1 MADTREPDVELQGW
15 EDKTLPSTL
24 DDLAEE
30 EDPLA
35 PSNSL
40 AATQQ
45 PDKTIDKKKNTA
57 YLDGLRGLAALL
69 VYIYHHVSWY
79 FGPTDDLING
89 WGANGNH
96 YFFQL
101 PFIRLILTG
110 GNAGV
115 VIFFVLSG
123 YVLSISPLRHLREAS
138 KGNQNHKTIYR
149 SLLSSVIRRPI
160 RLYLPVI
167 GVSLGFVIA
176 LHLPFGLAPKLA
188 WPAPQETL
196 WLELKS
202 WLYELSIALQPSTK
216 PDVLAHWFVYDPP
229 VYTIPV
235 ELVGSLL
242 IFSMLAFS
250 VPVTMRM
257 RAIVYAFMY
266 IAFLLMYQ
274 WAMALF
280 MAGML
285 LAINDLKE
293 PGPSTFG
300 RFQFSARGKTIIHH
314 FTFFAGWYLLCQTA
328 GMRDTQVSSD
338 TPGWWLL
345 TELIPPIYYDDP
357 DKEYW
362 RWWHAWGAFMVVY
375 GVLRLS
381 WLQKFFSTR
390 PLKYLGKI
398 SFALYLVH
406 GPLMWT
412 VGDRIY
418 RLFGHI
424 TMPEMTTMWDE
435 MLPVPEFG
443 IHGFTTRF
451 LVSQALILPITFAFG
466 HLGTKLFDEPSVRLG
481 RWVVDRMKVEKKR

>member
-1 MADTREPDVELQGW
+1 MTTSRGPDLELDSW
-15 EDKTLPSTL
+15 EDKTLPLTL
-24 DDLAEE
+24 DDIAEE

-40 AATQQ
+40 AVTNQAEK
-45 PDKTIDKKKNTA
+45 PIDKKKNTA

-79 FGPTDDLING
+79 FGPTDDIING

-123 YVLSISPLRHLREAS
+123 YVLSISPLRQLRD
-138 KGNQNHKTIYR
+138 GHVQQTYR
-149 SLLSSVIRRPI
+149 ALISSVIRRPI

-167 GVSLGFVIA
+167 GVSFAFVIG
-176 LHLPFGLAPKLA
+176 LHLPFGLAPQLA
-188 WPAPQETL
+188 WPAPKETL
-196 WLELKS
+196 WLEIKS
-202 WLYELSIALQPSTK
+202 LVYELFIALQPSTK
-216 PDVLAHWFVYDPP
+216 PDVLAHWFIYDPP

-235 ELVGSLL
+235 ELVGSCL
-242 IFSMLAFS
+242 IFSVLAIS
-250 VPVTMRM
+250 GHVSMRM
-257 RAIVYAFMY
+257 RAIVYATIY

-274 WAMALF
+274 WAMACF
-280 MAGML
+280 MAGIL

-293 PGPSTFG
+293 PGGTG
-300 RFQFSARGKTIIHH
+300 RMQFSQFSARGKRILHH
-314 FTFFAGWYLLCQTA
+314 VAFFSGWYLLCQTA

-345 TELIPPIYYDDP
+345 TKMIPPIYYDDP

-362 RWWHAWGAFMVVY
+362 RWWHAWGAFLVVY
-375 GVLRLS
+375 GVLRIG
-381 WLQKFFSTR
+381 WLQRFFSTR

-406 GPLMWT
+406 GPIMWT
-412 VGDRIY
+412 LGDRIY

-424 TMPEMTTMWDE
+424 TMPEMTTIWDE
-435 MLPVPEFG
+435 RIPIPEFG
-443 IHGFTTRF
+443 IHAFTTRF
-451 LVSQALILPITFAFG
+451 LVAQAFILPLNFAFG
-466 HLGTKLFDEPSVRLG
+466 HLGTIVFDEPSVRLG
-481 RWVVDRMKVEKKR
+481 RWIVGKMRL

>member
-1 MADTREPDVELQGW
+1 MASSRDPDVELDSW

-24 DDLAEE
+24 DDIAAE

-40 AATQQ
+40 NVTHQSEK
-45 PDKTIDKKKNTA
+45 PVDKKKNTA

-79 FGPTDDLING
+79 FGPTDDIING

-123 YVLSISPLRHLREAS
+123 YVLSISPLRNLRDGHLR
-138 KGNQNHKTIYR
+138 QTYR
-149 SLLSSVIRRPI
+149 ALVSSVIRRPI

-167 GVSLGFVIA
+167 GVSLFFVIG

-188 WPAPQETL
+188 WPEPKETL
-196 WLELKS
+196 WMELKQ
-202 WLYELSIALQPSTK
+202 WVYELAIALQPSTK

-235 ELVGSLL
+235 ELVGSML
-242 IFSMLAFS
+242 IFSVLAIS
-250 VPVTMRM
+250 GDVTMRM
-257 RAIVYAFMY
+257 RVIVYSVMY
-266 IAFLLMYQ
+266 IVFLFVYQ
-274 WAMALF
+274 WAMACF
-280 MAGML
+280 MAGIL

-293 PGPSTFG
+293 PSNGPSTFS
-300 RFQFSARGKTIIHH
+300 RFQLSARGKKIMQHVAL
-314 FTFFAGWYLLCQTA
+314 FTGWYLLCQTA

-345 TELIPPIYYDDP
+345 TKLIPPIYYDDP

-362 RWWHAWGAFMVVY
+362 RWWHTHGAFLVVY
-375 GVLRLS
+375 GVLRIS
-381 WLQKFFSTR
+381 WIQRFFSSR
-390 PLKYLGKI
+390 PLKYLGRI
-398 SFALYLVH
+398 SFSMYLVH

-412 VGDRIY
+412 LGDRVY
-418 RLFGHI
+418 RFFGHI

-435 MLPVPEFG
+435 KLPIPEFG
-443 IHGFTTRF
+443 LHAFTTRF
-451 LVSQALILPITFAFG
+451 LVAQAFILPMTFAFG
-466 HLGTKLFDEPSVRLG
+466 HLGTILFDDPSVKLGKFVVGRLG
-481 RWVVDRMKVEKKR
+481 LDGKKR